1 MSPKQPFLDLVFLP
15 KVKINGE
22 DWIEKRGYGIYTG
35 DPKYIQGINQIEL
48 YFKEDPINNLIF
60 FGTDLYNVNDLNS
73 ILNTKDVKYPEIP
86 NNFFRGCPKLNSIN
100 NLYNSISQYW

>member
-35 DPKYIQGINQIEL
+35 VIHGD
-48 YFKEDPINNLIF
+48 FS
-60 FGTDLYNVNDLNS
+60 YNVI
-73 ILNTKDVKYPEIP
+73 ILEEDEELLTE
-86 NNFFRGCPKLNSIN
+86 
-100 NLYNSISQYW
+100 